1 MSRLI
6 GTLEQALS
14 YQHEGVVARFM
25 DEFAVSREEAEKI
38 FLETKRWLWLN
49 SKHLDDLNQDLP
61 NVPRSLG
68 IRISITIIDEMWHTF
83 ILFTDDY
90 ANFCEKFLG
99 QFIPHLPL
107 FEREEEKTQIER
119 DQEFIQ
125 YLSYLYDY
133 IGEESLTL
141 WFKKYPLEYSLDQ
154 IDTLRIHA
162 ARKRMCERSKQ
173 AYRRQHRF
181 FKLGL
186 TQLLSYII
194 RFPKRTQWSKSSN
207 T

>member
-61 NVPRSLG
+61 NVPQSLG

-107 FEREEEKTQIER
+107 FEGEEEKTQIER

-125 YLSYLYDY
+125 YLSYLYDC

-141 WFKKYPLEYSLDQ
+141 WFKKYPLQYSLDQ
-154 IDTLRIHA
+154 IDILRIHA

-173 AYRRQHRF
+173 AYRRRHRF

-186 TQLLSYII
+186 TQFLSYIV
-194 RFPKRTQWSKSSN
+194 RLPKRTQWSKSSN